1 MELKDKIK
9 NEINIKKGF
18 INNLEDFEK
27 ITFGIYGKHL
37 NEFENI
43 ELLSIVKNY
52 LNTVEFSIII
62 LKNIKI
68 FSTLKYLNL

>member
-27 ITFGIYGKHL
+27 ITFGVYGKHL

-43 ELLSIVKNY
+43 ELLTIVKNY